1 MNYLHAYWRIPY
13 IDTPQKAKGNP
24 FLEILNNPDERAS
37 LLLFRTSLSFVVLN
51 RYPYNAGHLLV
62 LPQREIGELSALSP
76 EEQTD
81 FFQTIIRSEQMLQKA
96 LTPDGINIGMNLGH
110 AAGAGIPQHLHC
122 HLVPRWDGDTN
133 FMPVIA
139 DTKVLPIALE
149 HMWEKLRTFL

>member
-1 MNYLHAYWRIPY
+1 MNYLHAYWRVLY
-13 IDTPQKAKGNP
+13 IDTPQKSKGNP
-24 FLEILNNPDERAS
+24 FLEILNNPDERTS